1 MRRFAVVVIAV
12 AVSVSGCSLFSS
24 SEDTSPPQFD
34 AASPVK
40 EQTVDVSPDA
50 TTEVSVSDNWTISIP
65 RGGSAASDS
74 TFTVRP
80 AEGSDEAGKSVIPL
94 AGADLT
100 LSTGQPTAPL
110 TFRYELDEPPLPEG
124 TDLYLLGRESGAS
137 DSVVPATP
145 IAAAIDSNRRVATA
159 QVPHLSTWEWLAVEA
174 NHFVTSTLGL
184 RGSAPECKTQPRP
197 GWLDEVVF
205 LDEKEAPMR
214 ICTGADP
221 ADENIAVVKIRNN
234 RGIGMIVTAPV
245 TPRWAHLDVFSGQPA
260 NVAAEIESA
269 TISLLGVP
277 TSVRS
282 RTWVL
287 PPGGG
292 VDIGFTASSLPLI
305 SKITA
310 TATLSTVIYG
320 VLWDQL
326 EDRIGDP
333 LTLSAMELGFM
344 AACFGQA
351 VDSGLAGMSDS
362 QVRAA
367 ATGFAAVAMCL
378 IQKAPD
384 VLSEI
389 AGHLSEKAFQQMQSR
404 KIAEKVGRNHARY
417 LPLLNRVTTALVLAD
432 AVATVNLGA
441 GAWEIG
447 LFKKVDPEYSLNA
460 ACGRI
465 DDRRTVTHPSLGAVT
480 IGLRHGRTVSPE
492 RAASSRSIPRAS
504 GCLCRPSPCTE
515 MHSTSPTPSPM
526 RPRTFSSRTTR
537 AATTASSLSS
547 RLPPA
552 TQTSVGRRAGWPT
565 RAQRTPITPRRSSAP
580 PAPTVA
586 TRSRL
591 SPMTANQ
598 TARAAPSPPR
608 SSAGT
613 VGGTSSSAETDRHL
627 RGGCAGAGP

>member
-24 SEDTSPPQFD
+24 SEDTSPQFD

-65 RGGSAASDS
+65 RGSAASDS

-110 TFRYELDEPPLPEG
+110 TFRYELDEPLPEG

-417 LPLLNRVTTALVLAD
+417 LPLLNRVTTGLVLAD

-480 IGLRHGRTVSPE
+480 IGLRHGENSLAGE
-492 RAASSRSIPRAS
+492 
-504 GCLCRPSPCTE
+504 GCIVAVDSKGKRLLVQTLSVYGDALDFADPVTDATKNVFITYNPGRYNGVITLVPTATGYADIGWE
-515 MHSTSPTPSPM
+515 KGGLAYQSTTHAYYSAEVVGPGTDG
-526 RPRTFSSRTTR
+526 RYTIKTFSNDCEPDCAGGTITTTILR
-537 AATTASSLSS
+537 WN
-547 RLPPA
+547 
-552 TQTSVGRRAGWPT
+552 GRRY
-565 RAQRTPITPRRSSAP
+565 
-580 PAPTVA
+580 V
-586 TRSRL
+586 
-591 SPMTANQ
+591 
-598 TARAAPSPPR
+598 
-608 SSAGT
+608 
-613 VGGTSSSAETDRHL
+613 
-627 RGGCAGAGP
+627 